1 VIQEYLIR
9 KMTGRDLDEIMI
21 IEMES
26 FTLPWTRKSY
36 ENELSNQYA
45 TYMVADYE
53 GEVAAYGGIWVVQD
67 EAHITNVA
75 VARKHR
81 GQGIGSTLLS
91 ALVNTARLKR
101 ASRVF
106 LEVRV
111 SNEPALKL
119 YSNQGFAPAGLRK
132 QYYDDNNEDAIIMMK
147 ILP

>member
-1 VIQEYLIR
+1 MIQEYLIR